1 MKPLPQGPYPPC
13 AHLGGFRREGWVMI
27 IRNFEEE
34 ITCIPVVL
42 QNHSLIYDFSGN
54 SEWRRE

>member
-1 MKPLPQGPYPPC
+1 
-13 AHLGGFRREGWVMI
+13 MI

-34 ITCIPVVL
+34 ITCINAVL
-42 QNHSLIYDFSGN
+42 PNPSLIYDLSGN

>member
-1 MKPLPQGPYPPC
+1 
-13 AHLGGFRREGWVMI
+13 MI

-42 QNHSLIYDFSGN
+42 QNPSLMHDFSGN

>member
-1 MKPLPQGPYPPC
+1 MS
-13 AHLGGFRREGWVMI
+13 

>member
-1 MKPLPQGPYPPC
+1 
-13 AHLGGFRREGWVMI
+13 MI

-34 ITCIPVVL
+34 ITSIPVVL